1 MDNEQFLKQ
10 SEEQVASTQKSL
22 QRVKKMIEYTES
34 LFRRFGFACGN
45 DEAMFALPFIQKI
58 ASDIAL
64 IAKGER
70 DYLEFMGF
78 KEPKGGW
85 PTLHLGVA
93 NSEEETA
100 IDRLLAE
107 AQAAPLRPRKEFQTE
122 ETSHSISTPT
132 ESTHES
138 ITKIRSQM
146 DALLAN
152 SKASLGTRNVLKK
165 TPAKKTSAEKT
176 QKDDPVAPFSKPSF
190 RSSAESLF
198 TMPSP
203 KPLDT
208 ARPEISSSPS
218 LKQDSQPEPVVPLDI
233 QEMFS
238 ADEKKSEEEQSITLL
253 KASSRRI
260 HRHALTQALRSKIQ
274 NNIPAENSES
284 NGTEAKKSLFRDAT
298 AGQQE
303 SKFNI
308 TTRNFKTET
317 QVVLPQSSPQS
328 LTESL
333 TAGNQEVSN
342 IPSLTAGHPRRFS
355 KIRLIQEGDTFKI
368 QKNAQL

>member
-22 QRVKKMIEYTES
+22 QRAKKMIEYTES
-34 LFRRFGFACGN
+34 LFRRFGFAYGN

-85 PTLHLGVA
+85 PTLHLGIA

-107 AQAAPLRPRKEFQTE
+107 AQAAPLKPRKEFQTE
-122 ETSHSISTPT
+122 EASQSISTPT

-138 ITKIRSQM
+138 IIKIRSQM

-176 QKDDPVAPFSKPSF
+176 QKNNPRASFSKPPF
-190 RSSAESLF
+190 RSSAESIF

-208 ARPEISSSPS
+208 ARQEVSSPAF
-218 LKQDSQPEPVVPLDI
+218 LKQDPQPEPAVPLEVK
-233 QEMFS
+233 EMFS
-238 ADEKKSEEEQSITLL
+238 AAEKQSEEEPIRLL
-253 KASSRRI
+253 KASSHRV
-260 HRHALTQALRSKIQ
+260 HRHALTKALRSKIQ
-274 NNIPAENSES
+274 NNIPDENSES
-284 NGTEAKKSLFRDAT
+284 NDTEAGKSLFHDVAS
-298 AGQQE
+298 GQQE
-303 SKFNI
+303 SKFNA
-308 TTRNFKTET
+308 TTRTFKAET
-317 QVVLPQSSPQS
+317 QVVLPQSRPQS

-333 TAGNQEVSN
+333 AAANQEAST
-342 IPSLTAGHPRRFS
+342 ITPPTAGHPKRFS
-355 KIRLIQEGDTFKI
+355 KIRLIQDGDTFKI
-368 QKNAQL
+368 QKNTQL

>member
-10 SEEQVASTQKSL
+10 SKEQVASNQRSVQK
-22 QRVKKMIEYTES
+22 VKKMIEYAES

-45 DEAMFALPFIQKI
+45 DEAMFALPFIRKM
-58 ASDIAL
+58 ADDIAL

-107 AQAAPLRPRKEFQTE
+107 AQATPLKPRKEFQTE
-122 ETSHSISTPT
+122 EAPQSISTPT

-138 ITKIRSQM
+138 IVKIRSQM

-165 TPAKKTSAEKT
+165 TPAEKT
-176 QKDDPVAPFSKPSF
+176 QKNDPTSSSSKPLF
-190 RSSAESLF
+190 RSSAESIF
-198 TMPSP
+198 TMPSL
-203 KPLDT
+203 KPMDT
-208 ARPEISSSPS
+208 AHQEPSSPNA
-218 LKQDSQPEPVVPLDI
+218 LKQDSQPKSTVPLEI

-238 ADEKKSEEEQSITLL
+238 AAEEKSEEEPITLL
-253 KASSRRI
+253 KASSHRV
-260 HRHALTQALRSKIQ
+260 HRHALSQALRSKIQ
-274 NNIPAENSES
+274 NNISAENSES
-284 NGTEAKKSLFRDAT
+284 NGTEAKKSLFHDVTSGKQEPAPNAAT
-298 AGQQE
+298 R
-303 SKFNI
+303 S
-308 TTRNFKTET
+308 FKAET
-317 QVVLPQSSPQS
+317 QVILPQSNPKS

-333 TAGNQEVSN
+333 EAANQEASTMTPPTV
-342 IPSLTAGHPRRFS
+342 GHPRRFS
-355 KIRLIQEGDTFKI
+355 KIRLIQDGDTFKI
-368 QKNAQL
+368 QKNTQL

>member
-10 SEEQVASTQKSL
+10 SEEQVASTQKSI
-22 QRVKKMIEYTES
+22 QMVKKMIEHTES
-34 LFRRFGFACGN
+34 LFLRFGFACGN
-45 DEAMFALPFIQKI
+45 DEAMFALPFIRKM
-58 ASDIAL
+58 ADDIAL

-107 AQAAPLRPRKEFQTE
+107 AQAAPLKPRKEFQTE
-122 ETSHSISTPT
+122 EAPQSISTPT

-138 ITKIRSQM
+138 IARIRSQM

-165 TPAKKTSAEKT
+165 TPTKKT
-176 QKDDPVAPFSKPSF
+176 QKNNPAASSSKPLF
-190 RSSAESLF
+190 RSSAESIF
-198 TMPSP
+198 TMPSL
-203 KPLDT
+203 KPMDT
-208 ARPEISSSPS
+208 ARQEPQLSDA
-218 LKQDSQPEPVVPLDI
+218 LKQNSQPEPAIPLEI
-233 QEMFS
+233 KEMLS
-238 ADEKKSEEEQSITLL
+238 VTEKKSEEEPITLL
-253 KASSRRI
+253 KASSHRV

-274 NNIPAENSES
+274 SNISTENSES
-284 NGTEAKKSLFRDAT
+284 HDTEEKKSLFHDVT
-298 AGQQE
+298 SGNQE
-303 SKFNI
+303 SGFNT
-308 TTRNFKTET
+308 TTRTFKAET
-317 QVVLPQSSPQS
+317 QVVLPQSSPKS

-333 TAGNQEVSN
+333 TASPEELSTITPLAVGR
-342 IPSLTAGHPRRFS
+342 PRRFS

-368 QKNAQL
+368 QKNTQL

>member
-10 SEEQVASTQKSL
+10 SEEQVASTQRSV
-22 QRVKKMIEYTES
+22 QRVKKMIEHTES

-45 DEAMFALPFIQKI
+45 DEAMFALPFIRKM
-58 ASDIAL
+58 ADDIAL

-107 AQAAPLRPRKEFQTE
+107 AQAAPLKPRKEFQTE
-122 ETSHSISTPT
+122 EASQSISTPT

-138 ITKIRSQM
+138 IARIRSQM

-165 TPAKKTSAEKT
+165 TPTKKTQNNPAASS
-176 QKDDPVAPFSKPSF
+176 SKPLF
-190 RSSAESLF
+190 RSSAESIF
-198 TMPSP
+198 TMPSL
-203 KPLDT
+203 KPVNT
-208 ARPEISSSPS
+208 ARQEPPPS
-218 LKQDSQPEPVVPLDI
+218 DALKQDSQPEPAVPLEI
-233 QEMFS
+233 KEMFS
-238 ADEKKSEEEQSITLL
+238 VAEKKSEEEPITLL
-253 KASSRRI
+253 KASSHRV

-274 NNIPAENSES
+274 NNISTENPES
-284 NGTEAKKSLFRDAT
+284 NGTEVKKSLSHDVISSK
-298 AGQQE
+298 QE
-303 SKFNI
+303 SGFDT
-308 TTRNFKTET
+308 TTRTFKAET
-317 QVVLPQSSPQS
+317 QVVLPQSSPKS

-333 TAGNQEVSN
+333 TASPEELST
-342 IPSLTAGHPRRFS
+342 ITPLTAGHPRRFS
-355 KIRLIQEGDTFKI
+355 KIRLIQDGDTFKI
-368 QKNAQL
+368 QKNTQL